1 MTLRL
6 LIFSSALDMAED
18 YHRRVSARHPELDIV
33 VSTTMEDA
41 AEKIQE
47 ADILLCFGAH
57 IRHDF
62 FGPAKRLKWVQA
74 LGTGLDGI
82 TDQPNL
88 APHVLV
94 TATRGIHGT
103 TLSEMGIML
112 MLALSRGL
120 PQHVRAQDMRVWDR
134 FPARLLRGKT
144 VGILGVG
151 QISEMFGPLCKA
163 FGMNVVGFSR
173 TARALPG
180 FDRLEPRDALEQI
193 VAELDYLVLLIPS
206 TPDTHGIVS
215 RRVLGAM
222 KPTAILINL
231 ARGAV
236 VDEVALIETLQQ
248 RRIGG
253 AGLDTFI
260 EEPLPAS
267 SPLWSLPNTI
277 VTPHCAG
284 YNDEYADEATEQF
297 SNNLKNFEAGTTEF
311 MTYLEKR

>member
-6 LIFSSALDMAED
+6 LIFSPPDMASD
-18 YHRRVSARHPELDIV
+18 YQQRIAARHPELDIV
-33 VSTTMEDA
+33 VAHTMEEA
-41 AEKIQE
+41 ATKVRDT
-47 ADILLCFGAH
+47 DILLCFGANVRYD
-57 IRHDF
+57 IFADT
-62 FGPAKRLKWVQA
+62 PRLKWVHA

-88 APHVLV
+88 RPDILV

-120 PQHVRAQDMRVWDR
+120 PNHIHRQDEKVWDR
-134 FPARLLRGKT
+134 TAARLLRGKT

-163 FGMNVVGFSR
+163 FGMHVVGFSR
-173 TARALPG
+173 TTRPLPG
-180 FDRLEPRDALEQI
+180 FDRLVPRDALEQT
-193 VAELDYLVLLIPS
+193 VPELDYLVLLIPS
-206 TPDTHGIVS
+206 TPETQGIVS
-215 RRVLGAM
+215 RRVLAAM
-222 KPTAILINL
+222 KPTAFLINL

-236 VDEVALIETLQQ
+236 VDEPALIETLQN

-260 EEPLPAS
+260 EEPLPPG
-267 SPLWSLPNTI
+267 SPLWTCPNTI
-277 VTPHCAG
+277 VTPHVAG
-284 YNDEYADEATEQF
+284 YNDEYAGEATDQF
-297 SNNLKNFEAGTTEF
+297 SHNLKQFVAGTYGA
-311 MTYLEKR
+311 MTHLEPR